1 VNGAV
6 NAVRDLAGT
15 LAAPMLKLVIPKG
28 SLEVQTLRLFEEAD
42 LRVRRGSDRDYH
54 GAIDDERIERVSILR
69 PQEIPLYVQD
79 GLFDLGITG
88 QDWIAETGAD
98 VAVLTT
104 LTYAKTGTGHGTK
117 VVLAVPNEHPAN
129 SAKEIPP
136 GTRISTEFVE
146 LTKRAFADL
155 GIDVK
160 VSWSFG
166 ATEAKVPDIVD
177 AIVDV
182 TETGST
188 LRAHGM
194 KIIETLLTSDPV
206 LVANR
211 EAAADPAK
219 RAAMDDIVTLL
230 RGAIEAEGRVL
241 IKLNVTQEHLDA
253 VLAVVPSMKAPTVSP
268 LAEGGFA
275 IETVVDKR
283 GVNRLIPQLKAAG
296 GSDILELPISK
307 IVP

>member
-1 VNGAV
+1 
-6 NAVRDLAGT
+6 
-15 LAAPMLKLVIPKG
+15 MLKLVIPKG
-28 SLEVQTLRLFEEAD
+28 SLEAQTLRLFEDAD

-54 GAIDDERIERVSILR
+54 GTIEDDRVERVSILR
-69 PQEIPLYVQD
+69 PQEIPMYVQD

-88 QDWIAETGAD
+88 QDWIAETAAD
-98 VAVLTT
+98 LEVLTT

-129 SAKEIPP
+129 SAAEIPP

-146 LTKRAFADL
+146 LTKRHFASL

-166 ATEAKVPDIVD
+166 ATEAKVPEIVD

-211 EAAADPAK
+211 DAAADPVR
-219 RAAMDDIVTLL
+219 RAAMDDLVTLL
-230 RGAIEAEGRVL
+230 RGALEAEGRVL
-241 IKLNVTQEHLDA
+241 IKLNVSAEHRDA
-253 VLAVVPSMKAPTVSP
+253 VLAVVPSMKSPTVSP
-268 LAEGGFA
+268 LTDGGFA

-283 GVNRLIPQLKAAG
+283 GVNRLIPDLKAAG
-296 GSDILELPISK
+296 ATDILELPISK

>member
-1 VNGAV
+1 
-6 NAVRDLAGT
+6 
-15 LAAPMLKLVIPKG
+15 MLKLVLPKG
-28 SLEVQTLRLFEEAD
+28 SLEGQTLRLFEEAD
-42 LRVRRGSDRDYH
+42 LLVRRGSERDYH
-54 GAIDDERIERVSILR
+54 GTIDDDRIERVSILR

-98 VAVLTT
+98 LEVLTT

-129 SAKEIPP
+129 NAKEIPT

-146 LTKRAFADL
+146 LTKKAFADL

-166 ATEAKVPDIVD
+166 ATEAKVPEIVD

-211 EAAADPAK
+211 DAVADRAK
-219 RAAMDDIVTLL
+219 RAGMDDIVPLL

-253 VLAVVPSMKAPTVSP
+253 VLAVVPSMKAPTVSS

-283 GVNRLIPQLKAAG
+283 GVNRLIPQLKTAG
-296 GSDILELPISK
+296 ASDILELPISK

>member
-1 VNGAV
+1 
-6 NAVRDLAGT
+6 
-15 LAAPMLKLVIPKG
+15 MLKLVIPKG
-28 SLEVQTLRLFEEAD
+28 SLEAQTLRLFEEAD

-54 GAIDDERIERVSILR
+54 GTIDDDRIDRVSILR

-79 GLFDLGITG
+79 GLFDVGITG

-98 VAVLTT
+98 LVELTT

-117 VVLAVPNEHPAN
+117 VVLAVPNEHAAN
-129 SAKEIPP
+129 AAREIPP

-146 LTKRAFADL
+146 LTRRFFADL

-166 ATEAKVPDIVD
+166 ATEAKVPEIVD

-188 LRAHGM
+188 LRAHGL
-194 KIIETLLTSDPV
+194 KIIETLLTSDAV
-206 LVANR
+206 LVANQH
-211 EAAADPAK
+211 AAADAAK
-219 RAAMDDIVTLL
+219 RAAMDDVVTLL

-241 IKLNVTQEHLDA
+241 IKLNVTEGQLDA

-283 GVNRLIPQLKAAG
+283 GVNRLIPELKTAG
-296 GSDILELPISK
+296 ATDILELPITK

>member
-1 VNGAV
+1 
-6 NAVRDLAGT
+6 
-15 LAAPMLKLVIPKG
+15 MLKLVIPKG
-28 SLEVQTLRLFEEAD
+28 SLEAQTLRLFEEAD

-54 GAIDDERIERVSILR
+54 GTIDDERIERVSILR

-88 QDWIAETGAD
+88 QDWIAETAAD
-98 VAVLTT
+98 LEVLTT

-146 LTKRAFADL
+146 LTKKAFADL

-166 ATEAKVPDIVD
+166 ATEAKVPEIVD

-206 LVANR
+206 LVANGD
-211 EAAADPAK
+211 AAADPAK

-253 VLAVVPSMKAPTVSP
+253 VLAVVPSMKAPTVSS

-283 GVNRLIPQLKAAG
+283 GVNRLIPQLKTAG
-296 GSDILELPISK
+296 ASDILELPISK

>member
-1 VNGAV
+1 
-6 NAVRDLAGT
+6 
-15 LAAPMLKLVIPKG
+15 MLKLVLPKG
-28 SLEVQTLRLFEEAD
+28 SLETQTLRLFEEAD

-54 GAIDDERIERVSILR
+54 GTIDDDRIERVSILR

-98 VAVLTT
+98 LEVLTT

-146 LTKRAFADL
+146 LTKKAFADV

-166 ATEAKVPDIVD
+166 ATEAKVPEIVD

-211 EAAADPAK
+211 EAAEDPMK
-219 RAAMDDIVTLL
+219 RTAMDDVVTLL

-241 IKLNVTQEHLDA
+241 IKLNVTADALDA

-268 LAEGGFA
+268 LAGGGFA

-296 GSDILELPISK
+296 ASDILELPISK

>member
-1 VNGAV
+1 
-6 NAVRDLAGT
+6 
-15 LAAPMLKLVIPKG
+15 MLKLVIPKG
-28 SLEVQTLRLFEEAD
+28 SLEAQTLRLFEEAD

-54 GAIDDERIERVSILR
+54 GTIDDDRIDRVSILR

-79 GLFDLGITG
+79 GLFDVGITG

-98 VAVLTT
+98 LVELTT
-104 LTYAKTGTGHGTK
+104 LTYAKTGTGHGTQ

-129 SAKEIPP
+129 AASEIPP

-146 LTKRAFADL
+146 LTRRFFADL
-155 GIDVK
+155 GIDVR

-166 ATEAKVPDIVD
+166 ATEAKVPEIVD

-188 LRAHGM
+188 LRAHGL
-194 KIIETLLTSDPV
+194 KIIETLLTSDAV
-206 LVANR
+206 LVANQH
-211 EAAADPAK
+211 AAADAAK
-219 RAAMDDIVTLL
+219 RAAMDDVVTLL

-241 IKLNVTQEHLDA
+241 IKLNVTEGQLDA

-283 GVNRLIPQLKAAG
+283 GVNRLIPELKTAG
-296 GSDILELPISK
+296 ATDILELPITK